1 MFSHR
6 GMVEEMTSSLLFTV
20 VIVMLTV
27 EYYMASK
34 NENYMSY
41 MEMQNVFMKYCMKK
55 SECIVM
61 CYESVCVKICLHG
74 QINTFVKNVN
84 NYVWVMGLRVFF
96 FFFG

>member
-41 MEMQNVFMKYCMKK
+41 MEM
-55 SECIVM
+55 
-61 CYESVCVKICLHG
+61 
-74 QINTFVKNVN
+74 
-84 NYVWVMGLRVFF
+84 
-96 FFFG
+96 